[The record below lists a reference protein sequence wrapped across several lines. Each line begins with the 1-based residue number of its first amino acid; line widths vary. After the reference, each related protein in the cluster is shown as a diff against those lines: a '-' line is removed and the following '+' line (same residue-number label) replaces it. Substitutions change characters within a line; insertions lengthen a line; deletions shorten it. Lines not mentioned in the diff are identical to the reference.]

1 LIAAIEFKLG
11 LAATVLAYDVHGAA
25 DADHELRTEPMRV
38 LAALRADRRGQG
50 EHAFDL
56 ERHLGG
62 HFSHHHLAVISG
74 MAWQSYEPSVT

>member
-1 LIAAIEFKLG
+1 
-11 LAATVLAYDVHGAA
+11 
-25 DADHELRTEPMRV
+25 MRV